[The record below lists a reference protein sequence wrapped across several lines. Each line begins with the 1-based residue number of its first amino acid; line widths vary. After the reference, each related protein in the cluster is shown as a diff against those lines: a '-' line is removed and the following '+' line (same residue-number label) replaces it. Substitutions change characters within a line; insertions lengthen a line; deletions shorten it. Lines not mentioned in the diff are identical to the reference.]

1 MSERY
6 YSAKALAGLPGMPGT
21 ERGVLRKAIRESWAF
36 RKRQGRGGGREYRE
50 SDLPK
55 LTQRAL
61 AARRKIQAAQEAH
74 QKAGQSLPKSFYI
87 MIDGDVFEVLQ
98 L

>member
-6 YSAKALAGLPGMPGT
+6 YSIKELAGLPGLPGT
-21 ERGVLRKAIRESWAF
+21 VQAVTCKAIRESWSF

-61 AARRKIQAAQEAH
+61 AARRKIQAAKEAH

-87 MIDGDVFEVLQ
+87 MIDSDLFEVRQ